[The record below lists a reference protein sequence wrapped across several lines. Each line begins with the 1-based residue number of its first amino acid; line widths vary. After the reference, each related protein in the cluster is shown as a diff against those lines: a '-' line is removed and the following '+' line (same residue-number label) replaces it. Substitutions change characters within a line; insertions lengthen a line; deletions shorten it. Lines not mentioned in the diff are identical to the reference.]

1 MCSKFEL
8 FVKYNELF
16 RGHISHLAKKQMAG
30 VVGMERKNVID
41 YK

>member
-30 VVGMERKNVID
+30 VVGMERKNAID